1 MNPIGHSSRK
11 RARIDSNLKRYYK
24 PKLDLKLKFKEVI
37 TILALIMSVLVLFAV
52 GKNSILAY
60 FIDYKSINNYFIV
73 EAEYIVSFDANTGTG
88 TMENQRISYNVEDNL
103 MLNTFTKTGY
113 NFIGWNTRADGTGTS
128 YIDEANITNLGDIT
142 LYAQWEEKVYDVTY
156 FYGDEIFVG
165 TNCLNTDIAL
175 FDNNNINKNFEI
187 SLNISN
193 FEYISGQNQDRNVI
207 LCNQYERWKSV
218 SRFCTFI

>member
-1 MNPIGHSSRK
+1 MKGKRILNPIGHSSRK

-88 TMENQRISYNVEDNL
+88 TMENQESLDAEIERLKQEAIKEYLENKDKDEQED
-103 MLNTFTKTGY
+103 
-113 NFIGWNTRADGTGTS
+113 
-128 YIDEANITNLGDIT
+128 
-142 LYAQWEEKVYDVTY
+142 
-156 FYGDEIFVG
+156 
-165 TNCLNTDIAL
+165 
-175 FDNNNINKNFEI
+175 
-187 SLNISN
+187 
-193 FEYISGQNQDRNVI
+193 
-207 LCNQYERWKSV
+207 
-218 SRFCTFI
+218 